1 MRLSRPASLVRW
13 PAGLIGRHRLFT
25 ALLVA
30 AAGLRLLA
38 QLSYRPALLFY
49 GDSIAYLVNA
59 SHLYPE
65 SIRPAGYPAF
75 LRAVLVVHDLAIVPA
90 VQHVLGLVTGGLV
103 YALIRRLGAGPVAG
117 SIAAA
122 PVLFDAYE
130 VNLEQHV
137 LSEALFTLLLVI
149 ALVVLLWRSRPSLA
163 ACIATGILLAA
174 AALTRSVGL
183 ALIAPALAFA
193 IARAGVVRTLALA
206 LAFAV
211 PLVGYATWY
220 STVPHGSFALTDHD
234 GYFLYGRVADFASCS
249 GMRLSPVDRK
259 VLCDPRPPAERPN
272 PNYYVWHQ
280 WSLHHYRRFPHRPPR
295 RNAVL
300 QSFAVGVIHRQPL
313 AYAAT
318 VLGDMAH
325 YASFGRSTGPRDE
338 PIAQWQFRVDQH
350 EAPGAA
356 NRAVY
361 EADHWGGSVG
371 GWITGQRLLAAYQR
385 VAYTPGT
392 LLAVA
397 VLLAVA
403 AAAVGGVGEGRRL
416 RAETLTL
423 AAAGVLLPL
432 TAAMTSMFDFRY
444 LFPSLALLPAAG
456 VLGATT
462 LAARA
467 RALRPAGPDAVTPGP
482 GLTRGR

>member
-1 MRLSRPASLVRW
+1 VTAARPAALARGL
-13 PAGLIGRHRLFT
+13 AGLIGRHRLFS

-30 AAGLRLLA
+30 AAALRLLV
-38 QLSYRPALLFY
+38 QLSYRPALLFF
-49 GDSIAYLVNA
+49 GDSIAYLWNA
-59 SHLYPE
+59 AHLYPE
-65 SIRPAGYPAF
+65 SIHSAGYPAF
-75 LRAVLVVHDLAIVPA
+75 LRAVLVVPDLALVPA
-90 VQHVLGLVTGGLV
+90 VQHVFGLVTGGLV
-103 YALIRRLGAGPVAG
+103 YALVRRLGAGPVAG

-130 VNLEQHV
+130 LNLEQHV
-137 LSEALFTLLLVI
+137 LSEPLFTLLVVTAFV
-149 ALVVLLWRSRPSLA
+149 ALVWRSPPSPA

-183 ALIAPALAFA
+183 ALIAPGLAFV
-193 IARAGVVRTLALA
+193 IVRGGLVRTLALTI
-206 LAFAV
+206 AFAL

-220 STVPHGSFALTDHD
+220 STMPHGTFAITDHD

-249 GMRLSPVDRK
+249 GMRLDPVDRK
-259 VLCDPRPPAERPN
+259 VLCDPRPAAERPN

-280 WSLHHYRRFPHRPPR
+280 WSRHHYRRFPHKPAR

-300 QSFAVGVIHRQPL
+300 QSFALGVIHRQPL
-313 AYAAT
+313 AYAET

-325 YASFGRSTGPRDE
+325 YASFSRSTGPLDE
-338 PIAQWQFRVDQH
+338 PIAQWQFHV
-350 EAPGAA
+350 GAYQSP
-356 NRAVY
+356 RMVRRL
-361 EADHWGGSVG
+361 EIESGTWGGSVG
-371 GWITGQRLLAAYQR
+371 RWVAGQRLMADYQR
-385 VAYTPGT
+385 VFYTPGT
-392 LLAVA
+392 LLALA

-403 AAAVGGVGEGRRL
+403 AAVVGGTGGGRGI

-423 AAAGVLLPL
+423 AAAGVLIPL
-432 TAAMTSMFDFRY
+432 AAAMTSMFDFRY
-444 LFPSLALLPAAG
+444 LFPALGLLPAAG

-467 RALRPAGPDAVTPGP
+467 RALRPAGPASVAPGP

>member
-1 MRLSRPASLVRW
+1 VTPARPAALAR
-13 PAGLIGRHRLFT
+13 GLASQMGRHRLFS

-30 AAGLRLLA
+30 AAALRVVV
-38 QLSYRPALLFY
+38 QVSYRPALLFY
-49 GDSIAYLVNA
+49 GDSIAYLANA
-59 SHLYPE
+59 AHLSPE

-75 LRAVLVVHDLAIVPA
+75 LRAVLAVHDLAVVPA
-90 VQHVLGLVTGGLV
+90 LQHVFGLVTGGLV
-103 YALIRRLGAGPVAG
+103 YALVRRLGGGAVAG

-122 PVLFDAYE
+122 PVLFDAYDL
-130 VNLEQHV
+130 NLEQHV
-137 LSEALFTLLLVI
+137 LSEALFTLLVVI
-149 ALVVLLWRSRPSLA
+149 ALVVLLWRSRPSAA

-174 AALTRSVGL
+174 AVLTRSVGL

-193 IARAGVVRTLALA
+193 VVRGGLVRTLALA
-206 LAFAV
+206 VAFAV
-211 PLVGYATWY
+211 PLAGYATWY
-220 STVPHGSFALTDHD
+220 STLPHGSFALTGRD

-249 GMRLSPVDRK
+249 GMHLSPVNRK
-259 VLCDPRPPAERPN
+259 VLCDARPPADRPS

-280 WSLHHYRRFPHRPPR
+280 WSIHHYRRFPHKPSR
-295 RNAVL
+295 RNAIL
-300 QSFAVGVIHRQPL
+300 ESFALGVIHRQPL
-313 AYAAT
+313 AYAET

-325 YASFGRSTGPRDE
+325 YSSFRRSTGPLDE
-338 PIAQWQFRVDQH
+338 SITQWQFHVDGH
-350 EAPGAA
+350 GSPRAASRLVFEA
-356 NRAVY
+356 
-361 EADHWGGSVG
+361 ETWGGSVG
-371 GWITGQRLLAAYQR
+371 GWQTGRRLLADYQR
-385 VAYTPGT
+385 VFYTPGT

-397 VLLAVA
+397 VLVA
-403 AAAVGGVGEGRRL
+403 LAAAVVGGTGVGRGL

-467 RALRPAGPDAVTPGP
+467 RALRPARPGPVAPGP

>member
-1 MRLSRPASLVRW
+1 VTAARPAIVAHAL
-13 PAGLIGRHRLFT
+13 AGLIGRHRLFS
-25 ALLVA
+25 ALLVVA
-30 AAGLRLLA
+30 AALRVLV

-59 SHLYPE
+59 SHLSPE

-75 LRAVLVVHDLAIVPA
+75 LRAILVVHDLAVVPA
-90 VQHVLGLVTGGLV
+90 VQHVFGLVTGGLV
-103 YALIRRLGAGPVAG
+103 YTLIRRLGAGPLAG

-130 VNLEQHV
+130 LNLEQHV
-137 LSEALFTLLLVI
+137 LSEALFTLLIVV
-149 ALVVLLWRSRPSLA
+149 ALVALLWRSRPSLA

-193 IARAGVVRTLALA
+193 IARGGLVRTLALA
-206 LAFAV
+206 AAFAL

-259 VLCDPRPPAERPN
+259 VLCDPRPPADRPG

-280 WSLHHYRRFPHRPPR
+280 WSTHHYRRFPHRPPR

-300 QSFAVGVIHRQPL
+300 QSFALGVIQRQPL
-313 AYAAT
+313 AYAEM

-325 YASFGRSTGPRDE
+325 YAAFGRSTGPRDE
-338 PIAQWQFRVDQH
+338 STAQWQFHVDAH
-350 EAPGAA
+350 ESRRAA
-356 NRAVY
+356 TRLAS
-361 EADHWGGSVG
+361 EADAWGGSVG
-371 GWITGQRLLAAYQR
+371 GWHIGQRLLAGYQR

-403 AAAVGGVGEGRRL
+403 AAAVGGTGVARGL

-444 LFPSLALLPAAG
+444 LLPALALLPAAG

-467 RALRPAGPDAVTPGP
+467 RALRPAGAGAVAPGP
-482 GLTRGR
+482 GLTRGP

>member
-1 MRLSRPASLVRW
+1 VTPARPAALAR
-13 PAGLIGRHRLFT
+13 GLASQMGRHRLFS

-30 AAGLRLLA
+30 AAALRVVV
-38 QLSYRPALLFY
+38 QVSYRPALLFY
-49 GDSIAYLVNA
+49 GDSIAYLANA
-59 SHLYPE
+59 AHLSPE

-75 LRAVLVVHDLAIVPA
+75 LRAVLAVHDLAVVPA
-90 VQHVLGLVTGGLV
+90 LQHVFGLVTGGLV
-103 YALIRRLGAGPVAG
+103 YALVRRLGGGAVAG

-122 PVLFDAYE
+122 PVLFDAYDL
-130 VNLEQHV
+130 NLEQHV
-137 LSEALFTLLLVI
+137 LSEALFTLLVVI
-149 ALVVLLWRSRPSLA
+149 ALVVLLWRSRPSAA

-174 AALTRSVGL
+174 AVLTRSVGL

-193 IARAGVVRTLALA
+193 VVRGGLVRTLALA
-206 LAFAV
+206 VAFAV
-211 PLVGYATWY
+211 PLAGYATWY
-220 STVPHGSFALTDHD
+220 STVPHGSFALTGRD

-249 GMRLSPVDRK
+249 GMHLSPVNRK
-259 VLCDPRPPAERPN
+259 VLCDARPPADRPS

-280 WSLHHYRRFPHRPPR
+280 WSIHHYRRFPHKPSR
-295 RNAVL
+295 RNAIL
-300 QSFAVGVIHRQPL
+300 ESFALGVIHRQPL
-313 AYAAT
+313 AYAET

-325 YASFGRSTGPRDE
+325 YSSFRRSTGPLDE
-338 PIAQWQFRVDQH
+338 SITQWQFHVDGH
-350 EAPGAA
+350 ESPRAA
-356 NRAVY
+356 SRLVF
-361 EADHWGGSVG
+361 EAEAWGGSVG
-371 GWITGQRLLAAYQR
+371 GWQTGRRLLADYQR
-385 VAYTPGT
+385 VFYTPGT

-397 VLLAVA
+397 VLVA
-403 AAAVGGVGEGRRL
+403 LAAAVVGGTGVGRGL

-467 RALRPAGPDAVTPGP
+467 RALRPARPGPVAPGP